1 MMSDDAATK
10 TEAPRSRPTKL
21 AAIRERLAKRPDS
34 EHEMTANR
42 LVFATAVLMYLKI
55 ATFTGSTYAGEILSV
70 VWPVF
75 ALYYAVSFL
84 LFAHIVKYPASSPA
98 RRIFAIF
105 HDLGMISFTAAA
117 CGMAGGF
124 MYPLFLWTIFGNGFR
139 FGVKYLYIATSVS
152 LVGFA
157 GVIWHTGIATT
168 NLGLTVSLVVG
179 LIILPLYVSVLI
191 RKLSFAKQQA
201 EEANRAKSLFLA
213 SVSHEL
219 RTPLNAIIGL
229 GGILRQRPR
238 EREEAEMVRTIE
250 RSGQSLLSLIN
261 SILNL
266 SRIEAGRMPMQN
278 TRFDLFAL
286 VADVRSMLSV
296 QAKEKGLRLSTH
308 ISACTPRFVT
318 ASKMNIEEILINL
331 TANAVKFTK
340 SGYVLVSVDCVE
352 DADGEARLRIDVIDT
367 GVGIE
372 QVAQKR
378 IFESFTQ
385 ADETVINEFGGSG
398 LGLAICKQLVESQGG
413 EIGVVSAKGE
423 GSRFW
428 LELPIAG
435 DAVTGETAE
444 PVAEPVAEKGAPR
457 RAILATQDQA
467 LAAHIV
473 AACPDTLCV
482 SDNHAA
488 WLLLQGLAGND
499 EDVFVLVDER
509 LDQAAE
515 LPARLTGPDYDG
527 LRFLLLRNTL
537 AEPLSHDLQ
546 QRFQSAAARDCDPAT
561 LERAFAA
568 ASSHGSRNEEQPG
581 SGDDR
586 RLDGVNVLVAEDNKT
601 NQMVISKILESVGC
615 RVLAVDDG
623 EKALEAM
630 AEEAFDVVLMDLN
643 MPNMDGIEAA
653 KLYAFTSLG
662 ERRVP
667 IIALTADAT
676 DETRKRCLDAGM
688 MGFATKPIE
697 TRELLDIICEVVAGE
712 IAAGDDGERQR
723 SKPRRRPA
731 FDSTKSRIINTDTL
745 RQLEKLGGPGFVAE
759 IVEQCARDVEQLCT
773 ELSDCVAQLDR
784 PGFDDCL
791 HALRSCAANAGAER
805 VFALCL
811 AWRNVDANELA
822 ERGDELIQ
830 NLRAEIASFRT
841 AYENLAAPQTDS
853 AAPARLSHGG

>member
-1 MMSDDAATK
+1 MISDDAAPQ
-10 TEAPRSRPTKL
+10 TEASRPPAKRF
-21 AAIRERLAKRPDS
+21 AGIRETLAKRPDS

-84 LFAHIVKYPASSPA
+84 LFAHIVKYPASSPG
-98 RRIFAIF
+98 RRVFAIF

-152 LVGFA
+152 LLGFA

-168 NLGLTVSLVVG
+168 SLGLTVSLVVG

-266 SRIEAGRMPMQN
+266 SRIEAGRMPMQS

-308 ISACTPRFVT
+308 ISARTPQYVT

-352 DADGEARLRIDVIDT
+352 SDDGAARLLIDVIDT

-413 EIGVVSAKGE
+413 KIGVESTKGE

-428 LELPIAG
+428 LEFPITA
-435 DAVTGETAE
+435 DAALEASAE
-444 PVAEPVAEKGAPR
+444 STDQQRPAR
-457 RAILATQDQA
+457 RVILATQDQA
-467 LAAHIV
+467 LAADVV
-473 AACPDTLCV
+473 AASPAALCV

-488 WLLLQGLAGND
+488 WLLLQGLAGIE

-509 LDQAAE
+509 LDQAAD
-515 LPARLTGPDYDG
+515 LPTRLIGPDYDG
-527 LRFLLLRNTL
+527 LRFLLLRAATE
-537 AEPLSHDLQ
+537 EPLSHDLQ
-546 QRFQSAAARDCDPAT
+546 QRFHSASARDLDAVS

-568 ASSHGSRNEEQPG
+568 ASSHGNREDERSAG
-581 SGDDR
+581 SDER
-586 RLDGVNVLVAEDNKT
+586 RLDGVSVLVAEDNKT
-601 NQMVISKILESVGC
+601 NQMVITKILESVGC

-630 AEEAFDVVLMDLN
+630 AQEAFDVVLMDLN

-676 DETRKRCLDAGM
+676 EETRKRCLDAGM
-688 MGFATKPIE
+688 IGFATKPIE
-697 TRELLDIICEVVAGE
+697 TRELLDIICEAVAGE
-712 IAAGDDGERQR
+712 AAAGEGVEKQR
-723 SKPRRRPA
+723 HAPPARPA
-731 FDSTKSRIINTDTL
+731 LDLSKSRIINLDTL
-745 RQLEKLGGPGFVAE
+745 RQLEKLGGPGFVSE
-759 IVEQCARDVEQLCT
+759 IVEQCARDVDQLCT
-773 ELSDCVAQLDR
+773 ELADCVAQLDR
-784 PGFDDCL
+784 AGFDDCL

-811 AWRNVDANELA
+811 AWRNVNADELT
-822 ERGDELIQ
+822 ERGDQLIE
-830 NLRAEIASFRT
+830 NLRAEISSFRI
-841 AYENLAAPQTDS
+841 AYARHAAGAGAVETAAP
-853 AAPARLSHGG
+853 PARLSQGG